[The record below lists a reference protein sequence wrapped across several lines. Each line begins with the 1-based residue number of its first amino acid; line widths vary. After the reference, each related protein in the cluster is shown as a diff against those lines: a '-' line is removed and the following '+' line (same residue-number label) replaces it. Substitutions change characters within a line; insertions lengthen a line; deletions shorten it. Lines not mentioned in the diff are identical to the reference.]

1 MFPRFLVL
9 CCMLTPGAVAAQVSV
24 TLAAVLSPFLPDSAD
39 RAPRVDWTTGGALPI
54 RWASPGA
61 VDAPYLRA
69 EGMSHRREGTIRLA
83 GATSPIDG
91 LIVTQGVPTLVMQV
105 AVTWDLEAMAIDSA
119 LASLERAGVRLRP
132 LKCDRAKEGYSYG
145 NAVYTMRI
153 AGKRPQGLHLS
164 WNCGAAVG
172 CSATLTILYRRAD
185 VERVE
190 CAGA

>member
-1 MFPRFLVL
+1 MFPRLLVL
-9 CCMLTPGAVAAQVSV
+9 CCVLLPGSAAAQAGV
-24 TLAAVLSPFLPDSAD
+24 TLAAAVSPFLPDSAD
-39 RAPRVDWTTGGALPI
+39 RAPRVDWTTGAALPI
-54 RWASPGA
+54 RWASPGP

-83 GATSPIDG
+83 GSDGPIDG

-105 AVTWDLEAMAIDSA
+105 AFTWDMEAMVVDSA
-119 LASLERAGVRLRP
+119 LAGLERAGVGLRP

-153 AGKRPQGLHLS
+153 AGKRPQGLHMS